1 MGQLSRPARLG
12 AFAAVAAAAALIIPT
27 GSAAAAEG
35 RAHPAAVDD
44 AGGSKK
50 AASESPRRPGRK
62 GAARSAKRTGPTPAR
77 ISLRLV
83 DAKRGRAEIMSVVR
97 VRGNLWPWVPK
108 QRVEVHFF
116 HNGKRVKI
124 GRARVRKGKGNFG
137 VFEAAVQ
144 SKAPGKWAASAHH
157 RANRLQRG
165 AHTKRSAWRLTYP
178 ALREGECS
186 AAAAGFQRALGKMGY
201 IANGGRCIA
210 GRTLRGVHAYRKV
223 NGMDRTFSMPA
234 SLVERVFRGR
244 GAYKVRYPNAEG
256 VHMEA
261 PLDKQ
266 VLVFAKGA
274 KPIAIYPISSGKSST
289 PTVTGSYRMDWTE
302 PGYNSLG
309 MYYSW
314 YFYRGYAIHGY
325 KSVPTYPASNG
336 CLRTFEADQPEIFNR
351 INRGDQIFI
360 W

>member
-1 MGQLSRPARLG
+1 MLVSVAPASAHSAG
-12 AFAAVAAAAALIIPT
+12 ASGVEAALSQA
-27 GSAAAAEG
+27 GAGEE
-35 RAHPAAVDD
+35 
-44 AGGSKK
+44 AGGKERAGSD
-50 AASESPRRPGRK
+50 ADRRDGQR
-62 GAARSAKRTGPTPAR
+62 ARDKRTGQRVGPKPAK
-77 ISLRLV
+77 INMRLIN
-83 DAKRGRAEIMSVVR
+83 AKGGRAEVMSVVR
-97 VRGNLWPWVPK
+97 VRGALWPWVPK
-108 QRVEVHFF
+108 QRVQVHFF
-116 HNGKRVKI
+116 RNGKRVKI
-124 GRARVRKGKGNFG
+124 GRVPVRKGKGNFG
-137 VFEAAVQ
+137 VFQAAVQ
-144 SKAPGKWAASAHH
+144 SKAPGRWAASAHH
-157 RANRLQRG
+157 KANRLQRG
-165 AHTKRSAWRLTYP
+165 AHTKRSSWRLTYP
-178 ALREGECS
+178 GLQEGQCG
-186 AAAAGFQRALGKMGY
+186 AVAAGFQRALGKMGY
-201 IANGGRCIA
+201 ITNGGRCIA

-234 SLVERVFRGR
+234 SLVKKVFRGQ
-244 GAYKVRYPNAEG
+244 GGYKVRYPNAEG

-266 VLVFAKGA
+266 VLVFAKGS
-274 KPIAIYPISSGKSST
+274 KPVAIYPVSSGKSST

-325 KSVPTYPASNG
+325 KDVPTYPASNG